1 MSQWKPDLGEFLY
14 KHPQLKN
21 SLLNQ
26 TIVLMNTKFVFKKET
41 EGFEVICVMPFPG
54 VSQREEEVYLIVLRF
69 PLEMDVNKLQQA
81 LENSYVSFQIIG
93 LGKSSNLLPGK
104 KYRPL
109 SVIWVDTG
117 KNLEEFVPTLGTYK
131 LGFII

>member
-41 EGFEVICVMPFPG
+41 AGFEVICVMPFPG
-54 VSQREEEVYLIVLRF
+54 VSQQEEEV
-69 PLEMDVNKLQQA
+69 
-81 LENSYVSFQIIG
+81 
-93 LGKSSNLLPGK
+93 
-104 KYRPL
+104 
-109 SVIWVDTG
+109 
-117 KNLEEFVPTLGTYK
+117 
-131 LGFII
+131 

>member
-41 EGFEVICVMPFPG
+41 EGFGINE
-54 VSQREEEVYLIVLRF
+54 RT
-69 PLEMDVNKLQQA
+69 MD
-81 LENSYVSFQIIG
+81 LENGNRVRNYFFSAFSG
-93 LGKSSNLLPGK
+93 G
-104 KYRPL
+104 
-109 SVIWVDTG
+109 
-117 KNLEEFVPTLGTYK
+117 
-131 LGFII
+131 

>member
-1 MSQWKPDLGEFLY
+1 MSPWKPDLGEFLY

-21 SLLNQ
+21 NILNQ
-26 TIVLMNTKFVFKKET
+26 TIVLMNTKFVFKKQT

-54 VSQREEEVYLIVLRF
+54 VSQREEEVYLIVLHF

-81 LENSYVSFQIIG
+81 LENSCISFQVIG
-93 LGKSSNLLPGK
+93 LGKSYNLLSRK

-109 SVIWVDTG
+109 RVIWVDTG
-117 KNLEEFVPTLGTYK
+117 KNLEELFPTLGTRK
-131 LGFII
+131 LGFMI